1 MEISKKRLMSI
12 ITEEIIALGGLDEQQ
27 DTDVRAMASQLASMD
42 EEKFSALMSAVQ
54 EFREK
59 QASIPS

>member
-42 EEKFSALMSAVQ
+42 EEKFSELMSAVQ
-54 EFREK
+54 
-59 QASIPS
+59 